1 MNGHFSKQKRSNDKQ
16 QMPLITCGH
25 FVRLFQLKN
34 MKEPEIQFCLK
45 ITTIMVRPTKKTE
58 YGYRAWSRKGE
69 ESRKGGQEIGQL
81 VGM

>member
-1 MNGHFSKQKRSNDKQ
+1 MNGHFSKQKRTNNMQ
-16 QMPLITCGH
+16 QLPLIACGH
-25 FVRLFQLKN
+25 FVRIFHLNN

-45 ITTIMVRPTKKTE
+45 ITTIMVRSTKKTE

-69 ESRKGGQEIGQL
+69 ESRKGGQEIGQA